1 MVGEAKGIKRF
12 IDTGNATPI
21 KVPTRQLPLHKRETI
36 RKEVEAMMDS
46 DVIEHSCSPS
56 TAPVVLI
63 KKRDGTERFCVDYRK
78 LNEITRKD
86 VYPLPR
92 CEEILESLSGTVY
105 FSHIDL
111 VRGYWQIKVAKEDR
125 DKTAFASPDGLFQ
138 FKRLPFGLTNAPA
151 TFQRVMN
158 NVLSVLT
165 WTDCL
170 VYLDD
175 IFVFGST
182 LQEHNQR
189 LYEVLGRLEQAG
201 LKLNA
206 KKCHFRKN
214 RHIRTCG
221 EQRWDI
227 H

>member
-1 MVGEAKGIKRF
+1 MLSPLETPESYVWGGETDLGEAKGIERF

-21 KVPTRQLPLHKRETI
+21 KVPTRRLPLHKFETI

-111 VRGYWQIKVAKEDR
+111 VRGYWQIKVANQVIW
-125 DKTAFASPDGLFQ
+125 ASDFSQ
-138 FKRLPFGLTNAPA
+138 
-151 TFQRVMN
+151 
-158 NVLSVLT
+158 SVHRKGPPNKNPY
-165 WTDCL
+165 CAAA
-170 VYLDD
+170 
-175 IFVFGST
+175 
-182 LQEHNQR
+182 R
-189 LYEVLGRLEQAG
+189 ACK
-201 LKLNA
+201 LKNP
-206 KKCHFRKN
+206 
-214 RHIRTCG
+214 
-221 EQRWDI
+221 
-227 H
+227 